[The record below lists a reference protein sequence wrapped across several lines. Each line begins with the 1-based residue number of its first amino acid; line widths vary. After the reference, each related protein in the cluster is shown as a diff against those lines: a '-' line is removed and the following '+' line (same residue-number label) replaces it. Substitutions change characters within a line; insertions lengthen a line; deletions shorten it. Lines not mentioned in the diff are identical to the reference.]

1 MPFTPVAT
9 LDPERLKIAA
19 QTLCDSTF
27 LDVPTCGGKT
37 IAFWFALFYHWQ
49 PGNTAKECQKITLLV
64 GPLVGLLEDQAKTL
78 NEKGVPAA
86 AITSKSKNIE
96 QLLTDLGNNKFRVG
110 LVGPEMALST
120 PFHKKVLNNILFT
133 DNIIT
138 LVIDETHCICEW
150 GGYDFRP
157 EYRKIVQLAA
167 RLPAGTP
174 ILAATATAP
183 HDVIKDIM
191 EYLALGDDTTRVQV
205 SNEKLNVSLV
215 VRILQEEPESFA
227 DLITIF
233 PDDFQKPEDFGQSL
247 FYVNGHPKIFEF
259 YHKDIEDGRK
269 TSIQTGLNDGTMRG
283 VPATDA
289 LGLGMDF
296 RAIMRVFL
304 WMPPR
309 TFLSLIQKIGRC
321 IRDHSKR
328 GVAVLYITKAMYARC
343 CTELDIMRR
352 EDDENSSE
360 SDPEEEPED
369 EEETGAQ
376 ADRDAAAAAQDRES
390 DDEETAPAPK
400 RRKLRHHRMSALE
413 RRDLRYLLEYI
424 VTEGC
429 RRIPWNKFF
438 GNKDKKRLV
447 ENVVLVGGQNLK
459 TGRKEKSSPELE
471 AAVRDKL
478 NVVRD
483 QIVADVYPNQHF
495 LTGNVI
501 LADGIIDTMA
511 KRARLITSV
520 DTLLQQTRW
529 GQATRIGETIV
540 KAILVS
546 RHRYTWRGQLQTKAI
561 QDVVILFPDHAKVA
575 REREAAERTQRTLDA
590 DAAKELRNRLLIVF
604 NGCYD
609 AVFSQRESVPPWT
622 RKTKK
627 PKELRQI
634 CKRFLQLPKSMQHFP
649 DYYVHIKNPIS
660 MLRIKAWSQKPT
672 YYQTLHEYRHD

>member
-19 QTLCDSTF
+19 QTLCDVF
-27 LDVPTCGGKT
+27 G
-37 IAFWFALFYHWQ
+37 IASLHPHQ
-49 PGNTAKECQKITLLV
+49 EETGQNILRPGNTAKECQKITLLV
-64 GPLVGLLEDQAKTL
+64 GPLVGLLEDQAKIL

-96 QLLTDLGNNKFRVG
+96 QLLT
-110 LVGPEMALST
+110 
-120 PFHKKVLNNILFT
+120 
-133 DNIIT
+133 
-138 LVIDETHCICEW
+138 
-150 GGYDFRP
+150 
-157 EYRKIVQLAA
+157 
-167 RLPAGTP
+167 
-174 ILAATATAP
+174 
-183 HDVIKDIM
+183 
-191 EYLALGDDTTRVQV
+191 V

-215 VRILQEEPESFA
+215 VRISQEEPESFA

-233 PDDFQKPEDFGQSL
+233 PDDFQKPEDFAQYL
-247 FYVNGHPKIFEF
+247 FYVNGRQEAEKMQDFLRDNIPEGIDPKIFESG
-259 YHKDIEDGRK
+259 DGLSSNHAR
-269 TSIQTGLNDGTMRG
+269 LFVDA
-283 VPATDA
+283 ATY
-289 LGLGMDF
+289 LL
-296 RAIMRVFL
+296 VSY
-304 WMPPR
+304 
-309 TFLSLIQKIGRC
+309 TKIGRC
-321 IRDHSKR
+321 VRDHSKR

-376 ADRDAAAAAQDRES
+376 ADLDAAAAAQDRES
-390 DDEETAPAPK
+390 DDEEAAPAPK

-447 ENVVLVGGQNLK
+447 FPVPEGPCCDNCEPDKFQVENVVLVGGQNLK

-471 AAVRDKL
+471 AA
-478 NVVRD
+478 
-483 QIVADVYPNQHF
+483 
-495 LTGNVI
+495 
-501 LADGIIDTMA
+501 M
-511 KRARLITSV
+511 
-520 DTLLQQTRW
+520 RW
-529 GQATRIGETIV
+529 GQATRFGETIV
-540 KAILVS
+540 
-546 RHRYTWRGQLQTKAI
+546 KAI

-609 AVFSQRESVPPWT
+609 AVFSQRESVPPST

-627 PKELRQI
+627 PKEPRQI

-660 MLRIKAWSQKPT
+660 MLCIKAWSQKPT
-672 YYQTLHEYRHD
+672 YYQTLHEYRHDWHLLFENARQYNTPGSQIYEDAEFLQKVFDRQLYLLSNLHDIPGCDDLPCKFCYTPLTGYS